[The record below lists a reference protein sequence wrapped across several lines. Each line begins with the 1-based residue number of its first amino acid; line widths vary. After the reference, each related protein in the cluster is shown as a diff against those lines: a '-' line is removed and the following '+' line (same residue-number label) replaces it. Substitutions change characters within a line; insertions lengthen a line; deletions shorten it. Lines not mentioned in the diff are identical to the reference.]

1 MASSSPYGAP
11 SLGPPVSEK
20 LTRDNFRLWK
30 AQVLPAI
37 RGAQLLGI
45 LEGKT
50 PAPPKT
56 IAVEN
61 AEKKKM
67 IVPNEEYD
75 KWLAKDQQLLG
86 YLINSVA
93 KDVLAQVASLE
104 SSAELWSA
112 LEKMFAAQSRARV
125 AHLRMQFAGLKKGT
139 MSTTTYFTK
148 MMSIKDDLAAA
159 GKIIDDEE
167 VVTQILNGLDYE
179 YNPFV
184 SSVLGR
190 VSLVSLDD
198 LYGEMLAYDARLE
211 MYQGS
216 QGGGGQF
223 SSSANAANR
232 GRGGHGRRGG
242 NRGRGRGRDGPQR
255 SSGGGSSKSGG
266 QKPNAKPQ
274 CQICKKYGHEAS
286 ICWYRYDEDEEE
298 HPTKTAGA
306 ATTSYGV
313 DTNWYVDSCATD
325 NITGELEKLSVR
337 DRYKGHDQV
346 HTANGAGM
354 QIRNIGSTTLHTPV
368 RDLHLDNI
376 LHVPSADKSL
386 VSVHRLTT
394 DNNVFLEFHPNFFL
408 IKDQETKQV
417 LLQGRCRGGLYPL
430 SSRAKEDT
438 RKQVFG
444 VNKLS
449 SS

>member
-1 MASSSPYGAP
+1 MASSSAASASPA
-11 SLGPPVSEK
+11 LGPPASEK
-20 LTRDNFRLWK
+20 LARDNYRLWK

-37 RGAQLLGI
+37 RGAQLMGI

-50 PAPPKT
+50 SAPPQL
-56 IAVEN
+56 IEVEN

-67 IVPNEEYD
+67 IAPNKEYD

-274 CQICKKYGHEAS
+274 CQICKKYGE
-286 ICWYRYDEDEEE
+286 R
-298 HPTKTAGA
+298 
-306 ATTSYGV
+306 
-313 DTNWYVDSCATD
+313 
-325 NITGELEKLSVR
+325 
-337 DRYKGHDQV
+337 
-346 HTANGAGM
+346 
-354 QIRNIGSTTLHTPV
+354 
-368 RDLHLDNI
+368 
-376 LHVPSADKSL
+376 SL
-386 VSVHRLTT
+386 
-394 DNNVFLEFHPNFFL
+394 
-408 IKDQETKQV
+408 
-417 LLQGRCRGGLYPL
+417 
-430 SSRAKEDT
+430 
-438 RKQVFG
+438 FG
-444 VNKLS
+444 FGN
-449 SS
+449 